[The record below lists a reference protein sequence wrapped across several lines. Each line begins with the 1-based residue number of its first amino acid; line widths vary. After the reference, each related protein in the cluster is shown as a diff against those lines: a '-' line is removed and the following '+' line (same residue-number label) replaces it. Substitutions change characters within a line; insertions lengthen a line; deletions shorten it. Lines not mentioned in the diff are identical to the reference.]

1 MVSGERE
8 KDTDEKCGRT
18 LNFLIHHHHTGL
30 IRSNTTHHKPP
41 REGEARGEGA
51 SRGGGVAHTGTG
63 TKTKKS
69 TDEPRAPGRKWAEMT
84 EIQKKQN
91 QDSGADWTDCLL
103 LESFNSARTGDY
115 PAAPPRGV
123 GTRVVIYL
131 WWISI
136 CRMRRS

>member
-1 MVSGERE
+1 MKKVKSNYRKGGENWGERAREGREGAVVSGERE

-30 IRSNTTHHKPP
+30 IRSNTPPHKPP

-69 TDEPRAPGRKWAEMT
+69 R
-84 EIQKKQN
+84 
-91 QDSGADWTDCLL
+91 
-103 LESFNSARTGDY
+103 
-115 PAAPPRGV
+115 
-123 GTRVVIYL
+123 
-131 WWISI
+131 
-136 CRMRRS
+136 